1 MWCTALEWPGL
12 QKEPI
17 LARRVELGED
27 CDPSAI
33 LQSRRNRATDGP
45 PRRACS
51 INGGPRVDLLRRD
64 YWIALGLLWDSGLR

>member
-1 MWCTALEWPGL
+1 MELRESRDPG
-12 QKEPI
+12 
-17 LARRVELGED
+17 
-27 CDPSAI
+27 AI